1 MVLRTT
7 LRNRSRILG
16 LFRPAIVACMRFARG
31 MAFGVGIFVC
41 SATATIIVLAFR
53 TTRMNTPSGV
63 LLFILVLLAGTLLMV
78 PIAIWYR
85 RQMELARTKIVPI
98 PNSADKLRLLAYD
111 TVGASKLFRNL
122 ASQILFG
129 HELASPTRGQ
139 KGHAGGPCSLLS
151 IPLLVARLIS
161 GRAGCR
167 SSFRDRVTGIQFQV

>member
-1 MVLRTT
+1 
-7 LRNRSRILG
+7 
-16 LFRPAIVACMRFARG
+16 

-122 ASQILFG
+122 SRRKSCLVMSWQALLEGKKATQV
-129 HELASPTRGQ
+129 
-139 KGHAGGPCSLLS
+139 GPVLCFLS
-151 IPLLVARLIS
+151 R
-161 GRAGCR
+161 C
-167 SSFRDRVTGIQFQV
+167 